1 MWAKHSSA
9 GEGAQHRCRFLLW
22 GVGLG
27 RRHRVALCGGVG
39 QEVSWPSGA
48 GCVWS
53 PVVELARRGEKTAGG
68 RDQSALAEC
77 KDQHERDLADGAG
90 AVALPNALA
99 RKYPNACREWAW
111 QWVFPAT
118 RVYTNEATGERR
130 RRHLHETVLQRH
142 VHRAVLE
149 AGIAKA
155 VSCRTFRHSF
165 ATHLLESGVR
175 YSNNPEA
182 VGASRRANDD
192 DLHARGQTRSR
203 WSEEPA
209 RRCRGRVGSRVV
221 GGSTWL
227 TRARTYRC

>member
-1 MWAKHSSA
+1 M
-9 GEGAQHRCRFLLW
+9 
-22 GVGLG
+22 
-27 RRHRVALCGGVG
+27 
-39 QEVSWPSGA
+39 SWPSGA

-165 ATHLLESGVR
+165 ATHLLESGYDIRTIQKLLGHRDVR
-175 YSNNPEA
+175 TTMIYTH
-182 VGASRRANDD
+182 VVK
-192 DLHARGQTRSR
+192 RG
-203 WSEEPA
+203 PA
-209 RRCRGRVGSRVV
+209 GVKSPLDVVAEGSALA
-221 GGSTWL
+221 W
-227 TRARTYRC
+227 